1 MEKFLRVIFIIGL
14 SITLTACSSNKKVE
28 KVAKK
33 AVDKR
38 LVHKLAG
45 SWLADSYD
53 YGNYKIVYEENRLI
67 FNSTELE
74 IDYTKENKVFTH
86 KQKDKTVHYIFEVK
100 EDELIVYPSYE
111 IEQNSDELMVGGDLA
126 PIQLKKT

>member
-1 MEKFLRVIFIIGL
+1 MEKFLRGIFIIGL
-14 SITLTACSSNKKVE
+14 SIILTACSSNKKVE

-86 KQKDKTVHYIFEVK
+86 KQNDKTVHYIFEVK

-126 PIQLKKT
+126 PIQLKKI